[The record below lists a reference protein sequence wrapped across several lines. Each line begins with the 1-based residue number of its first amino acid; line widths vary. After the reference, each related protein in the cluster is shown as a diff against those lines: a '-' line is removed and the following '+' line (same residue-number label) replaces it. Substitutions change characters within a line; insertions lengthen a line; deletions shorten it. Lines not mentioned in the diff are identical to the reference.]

1 MLDLGFERA
10 AFVWVVLVSDFGRRA
25 MGKSPGKWIKTVLFG
40 KKSSK
45 SNFSKGREKVGN
57 EKEVWVAA
65 KAPEADLAL
74 DPPVASYVAL
84 NTVATNEK
92 NLEEHGEGA
101 DLPLEAGILLPGNRD
116 TDTEGTSQLDALN
129 DPERTRRDQSATKV
143 QAAFKGYLARRAF
156 WALKGIIRLQALV
169 RGHLVRRQAV
179 STLHCMLGIVKLQAL
194 ARGINIRRSD
204 VGLQVQKKCIL
215 IKPLES
221 ILVNPIGVNPSV
233 KIPKLSANVFVRELL
248 ASSPTAKSLRL
259 QYDSTEPNSVLNW
272 LERWS
277 ASLLWKPIPS
287 TKKVPSSKSQK
298 KKVNP
303 QTVDSETGRVKLS
316 VRRIPPLNL
325 DNVSIQSTSEIEKPR
340 RNLRKVSSHPAD
352 SVQEHPQ
359 NELEKVKRSLRKV
372 HNPNTEGT
380 IQSEA
385 DSEKPKYGLEKVL
398 SFSDQ
403 NTAEENISDSGEKIK
418 KGTTVTVSKLPD
430 IEATLEPPVVS
441 EAIDLLCGDQTAI
454 ESQPPEN
461 SGKHEG
467 IPVTNGEL
475 RSREDITVNESQKSA
490 RKASSAAKQE
500 RAENGVQNRPA
511 VPSYMAATE
520 SAKAKL
526 KAQGSQRLDQDG
538 IENQNLTRRHSL
550 PASTNKKTNSP
561 SPRAQRPIQLGGKAG
576 NKSDRSMLSSRDGN
590 DEGYPSRMAKMIL
603 TEIRVPRARF

>member
-1 MLDLGFERA
+1 MPIPVGGPFTQMLTQSQSPDNTLIQSAHMFPEDYPPFNHSQSYNQLNASQNLDGYYNAGAGPSAPTTYNPMVLTTPYPHWNEECPP
-10 AFVWVVLVSDFGRRA
+10 VVLVSDFGQRA
-25 MGKSPGKWIKTVLFG
+25 MGKSPEKWIKSVLFG

-45 SNFSKGREKVGN
+45 SNFS
-57 EKEVWVAA
+57 
-65 KAPEADLAL
+65 
-74 DPPVASYVAL
+74 
-84 NTVATNEK
+84 
-92 NLEEHGEGA
+92 EG
-101 DLPLEAGILLPGNRD
+101 
-116 TDTEGTSQLDALN
+116 
-129 DPERTRRDQSATKV
+129 
-143 QAAFKGYLARRAF
+143 
-156 WALKGIIRLQALV
+156 
-169 RGHLVRRQAV
+169 
-179 STLHCMLGIVKLQAL
+179 
-194 ARGINIRRSD
+194 
-204 VGLQVQKKCIL
+204 
-215 IKPLES
+215 
-221 ILVNPIGVNPSV
+221 
-233 KIPKLSANVFVRELL
+233 RELL

-259 QYDSTEPNSVLNW
+259 QYNSTEPNSVLNW

-287 TKKVPSSKSQK
+287 TKKVAGSKSQK

-303 QTVDSETGRVKLS
+303 QTVDPETGRVKLS
-316 VRRIPPLNL
+316 VRRIPSLNL
-325 DNVSIQSTSEIEKPR
+325 DNVSTQSTSETEKPR

-430 IEATLEPPVVS
+430 IEATLEPPVVI
-441 EAIDLLCGDQTAI
+441 EANDLLCDDQTAI
-454 ESQPPEN
+454 ESQPREN

-490 RKASSAAKQE
+490 RTASSAAKQE
-500 RAENGVQNRPA
+500 RAKNGVQNRPA

-526 KAQGSQRLDQDG
+526 KA
-538 IENQNLTRRHSL
+538 
-550 PASTNKKTNSP
+550 
-561 SPRAQRPIQLGGKAG
+561 
-576 NKSDRSMLSSRDGN
+576 
-590 DEGYPSRMAKMIL
+590 
-603 TEIRVPRARF
+603 

>member
-1 MLDLGFERA
+1 M
-10 AFVWVVLVSDFGRRA
+10 
-25 MGKSPGKWIKTVLFG
+25 
-40 KKSSK
+40 
-45 SNFSKGREKVGN
+45 
-57 EKEVWVAA
+57 
-65 KAPEADLAL
+65 
-74 DPPVASYVAL
+74 
-84 NTVATNEK
+84 
-92 NLEEHGEGA
+92 
-101 DLPLEAGILLPGNRD
+101 
-116 TDTEGTSQLDALN
+116 
-129 DPERTRRDQSATKV
+129 
-143 QAAFKGYLARRAF
+143 
-156 WALKGIIRLQALV
+156 
-169 RGHLVRRQAV
+169 VRRL
-179 STLHCMLGIVKLQAL
+179 THK
-194 ARGINIRRSD
+194 
-204 VGLQVQKKCIL
+204 
-215 IKPLES
+215 
-221 ILVNPIGVNPSV
+221 
-233 KIPKLSANVFVRELL
+233 
-248 ASSPTAKSLRL
+248 
-259 QYDSTEPNSVLNW
+259 
-272 LERWS
+272 RWS

-287 TKKVPSSKSQK
+287 TKKVAGSKSQK

-303 QTVDSETGRVKLS
+303 QTVDPETGRVKLS
-316 VRRIPPLNL
+316 VRRIPSLNL
-325 DNVSIQSTSEIEKPR
+325 DNVSTQSTSETEKPR

-441 EAIDLLCGDQTAI
+441 EAIDLLCDDQTAI

-490 RKASSAAKQE
+490 RTASSAAKQE
-500 RAENGVQNRPA
+500 RTKNGVQNRPA

-526 KAQGSQRLDQDG
+526 KAQGSPRLDQDG
-538 IENQNLTRRHSL
+538 IENQNLSRRHSL

-561 SPRAQRPIQLGGKAG
+561 SPRAQRPIQSGGKGG

-590 DEGYPSRMAKMIL
+590 GKKWKNSNLNFFFLIFFIFPCTILKKPSKLGPRGGVAKKPAYKPPEPNNRFFRKCYNCGSNRHRASDCHKQKKSYK
-603 TEIRVPRARF
+603 TKPRAHMADLQVHSHEEEDMHLSAVVSEVNLVMIKLRF

>member
-1 MLDLGFERA
+1 
-10 AFVWVVLVSDFGRRA
+10 

-45 SNFSKGREKVGN
+45 SNFSKGRE
-57 EKEVWVAA
+57 
-65 KAPEADLAL
+65 
-74 DPPVASYVAL
+74 
-84 NTVATNEK
+84 
-92 NLEEHGEGA
+92 
-101 DLPLEAGILLPGNRD
+101 
-116 TDTEGTSQLDALN
+116 
-129 DPERTRRDQSATKV
+129 
-143 QAAFKGYLARRAF
+143 
-156 WALKGIIRLQALV
+156 
-169 RGHLVRRQAV
+169 
-179 STLHCMLGIVKLQAL
+179 
-194 ARGINIRRSD
+194 
-204 VGLQVQKKCIL
+204 
-215 IKPLES
+215 
-221 ILVNPIGVNPSV
+221 
-233 KIPKLSANVFVRELL
+233 LL

-259 QYDSTEPNSVLNW
+259 QYNSIEPNSVLNW

-287 TKKVPSSKSQK
+287 TKKVAGSKSQK

-303 QTVDSETGRVKLS
+303 QTVDPETGRVKLS
-316 VRRIPPLNL
+316 VRRIPSLNL
-325 DNVSIQSTSEIEKPR
+325 DNVSTQSTSETEKPR

-385 DSEKPKYGLEKVL
+385 DSEKPKYGLQKVL

-430 IEATLEPPVVS
+430 IEATLEPPVVI
-441 EAIDLLCGDQTAI
+441 EANDLLCDDQTAI

-490 RKASSAAKQE
+490 RTASSAAKQE
-500 RAENGVQNRPA
+500 RAKNGVQNRPA

-526 KAQGSQRLDQDG
+526 KAQGSPRLDQDG
-538 IENQNLTRRHSL
+538 IENQNLSRRHSL

-561 SPRAQRPIQLGGKAG
+561 SPRAQRPIHSGGKGG

-590 DEGYPSRMAKMIL
+590 G
-603 TEIRVPRARF
+603 